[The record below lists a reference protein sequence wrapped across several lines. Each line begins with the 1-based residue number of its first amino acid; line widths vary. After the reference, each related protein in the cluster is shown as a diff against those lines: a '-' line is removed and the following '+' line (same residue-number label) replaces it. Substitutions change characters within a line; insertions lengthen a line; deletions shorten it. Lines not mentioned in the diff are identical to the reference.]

1 VTVTSLKTGESFQG
15 GRIDDAVLSRSF
27 A

>member
-1 VTVTSLKTGESFQG
+1 VTSLKTGESFEG